1 MLIEGPFETDYSL
14 AIVNRRLALAM
25 TRLGHTIELHQRDNT
40 TDYAPGPAFMAEF
53 PELARRFIASTA
65 TSREAVHSR
74 YIYPPYTDRMIGPVK
89 AIHCYGWEESSF
101 PAEYVQSFNRELD
114 VITVMSTYVRDVL
127 VQNGVTVPVEVVG
140 LGADHILEAPAE
152 SVSCF
157 EADRFYF
164 VHVSSCFPRKGADV
178 LVEAFCREFRRG
190 ERVSLV
196 IKTFSNPHN
205 EIEKIVADAFRR
217 FPDHAPAA
225 IVFDSYSQGQMR
237 ALLEGASCLVAPS
250 RGEGFGLPVAEAM
263 LLGTPVIATMHG
275 GHADLCAPEWCWP
288 VEFELQAAR
297 THLSEGKSFWA
308 EPDENSLRLRMREVF
323 ECPGETV
330 RRKTERARHHV
341 AERFTWD
348 QVAERH
354 AEVCAGV
361 LEKKTRPRV
370 VSGTGAMGHIGF
382 VSTWNARCGIAEY
395 TRFLTTNLSS
405 GRRFS
410 VFANHIPT
418 PVREDESNVERCWTA
433 SVDAI
438 PEGEIDELARQI
450 CAAGC
455 DAVSIQYNFGL
466 LSPETVEGLMRRLR
480 KKGIP
485 TAVTLHATANERYG
499 RLVSI
504 LADAQ
509 AVVVHRAEE
518 RERLLASGLRRV
530 SMQRQGI
537 YVAEHLQRATPAG
550 SEDGVFTVACF
561 GFFLPPKGIY
571 ELLEAFSAACFVN
584 PSLRLKLIN
593 SLYDIPESHA
603 YASECVR
610 LLRIRGLTERV
621 LLSTGFLD
629 QDEIVR
635 ELADSDLV
643 VLPYTHSTES
653 SSAAI
658 RLPLASLTPVLC
670 SDLQLFREFAGM
682 VHLYPAGD
690 TVALA
695 NRLLELSADLKLL
708 RSFEAQQR
716 RYVDELSWSNVARD
730 FEAVMDSCTLAA
742 ASTV

>member
-25 TRLGHTIELHQRDNT
+25 ARLGHTIELHHRDNT
-40 TDYAPGPAFMAEF
+40 TDYAPGPEFLAAF
-53 PELARRFIASTA
+53 PELGRRFIASPA
-65 TSREAVHSR
+65 KSREAVHSR
-74 YIYPPYTDRMIGPVK
+74 YIYPPYTDGMIGAVN

-101 PAEYVQSFNRELD
+101 PAEYVASFNRDLD

-140 LGADHILEAPAE
+140 LGADHILEGRAE

-157 EADRFYF
+157 ERDRFHF

-178 LVEAFCREFRRG
+178 LVDAFCREFRRG
-190 ERVSLV
+190 EKVSLV
-196 IKTFSNPHN
+196 IKTFANPHN
-205 EIEKIVADAFRR
+205 EVEKIVAEAFRR
-217 FPDHAPAA
+217 FPDHARIE
-225 IVFDSYSQGQMR
+225 IVFDSYSPGQMR

-263 LLGTPVIATMHG
+263 LLGTPVIATIHG
-275 GHADLCAPEWCWP
+275 GHADLCSPEWCWP
-288 VEFELQAAR
+288 VDFELQPAR
-297 THLSEGKSFWA
+297 THLSEGKSVWA
-308 EPDENSLRLRMREVF
+308 EPDGASLRSRMREVF
-323 ECPGETV
+323 ECQREAV
-330 RRKTERARHHV
+330 RGKTERARAHI
-341 AERFTWD
+341 AARFTWD

-354 AEVCAGV
+354 AQACDRA
-361 LEKKTRPRV
+361 LEKTRPRAT
-370 VSGTGAMGHIGF
+370 SGTVPRRHIGF

-395 TRFLTTNLSS
+395 TRFLSANLSPE
-405 GRRFS
+405 RRFS

-418 PVREDESNVERCWTA
+418 PVREDESNVGRCWTA
-433 SVDAI
+433 SIDAI

-466 LSPETVEGLMRRLR
+466 LSPETVDGLMRRLR

-499 RLVSI
+499 RLVSV
-504 LADAQ
+504 LENAQ

-518 RERLLASGLRRV
+518 RERLLASGLGRV
-530 SMQRQGI
+530 CVQRQGI
-537 YVAEHLQRATPAG
+537 YVAEELQRAAPAG

-610 LLRIRGLTERV
+610 LLRNRGLTDRV
-621 LLSTGFLD
+621 LLSTGFLE

-695 NRLLELSADLKLL
+695 NRLIELSTDLKLL
-708 RSFEAQQR
+708 RSFEGRQR
-716 RYVDELSWSNVARD
+716 RYVDELNWSHVARD